1 LKARV
6 VDTNKA
12 VQSLALDI
20 VSRIAMGMGKP
31 FEKHVRLFVAPIAT
45 VLADQKVPIRTAAL
59 QTLTAIATASGLE
72 SMAVGITTGLETQN
86 PLQRGTLMNWI
97 VDWFKENE
105 PSNSLDIASWVP
117 LTLSNLDDR
126 SGDVRKAA
134 QALLPALVKCTG
146 FDHVVQQ
153 TNLLKPASRAS
164 AILLIQTI
172 RPVDSA
178 SPVPLVPPVC
188 KPTTKPSVSAAKKPT
203 TPPPETTSVS
213 ASSVAG
219 PKLVSK
225 IGGVRRKLPTIG
237 TSRPESR
244 NDIIP
249 ESKPTVGLR
258 RPGIVSEALQAP
270 CLSSSLPF
278 VSMSSNAKQLR
289 CTKDATRWV
298 NEGGPLRKDLLDL
311 LQVQMEPHA
320 SKDLVTRLFSHD
332 HNAIND
338 FIAGQSMIID
348 FYSNACGVEETEAVG
363 LANFDLPLK
372 YVSVRVHESQSNLVS
387 KCLDVV
393 DAILDFLRNVNYQM
407 SDGEALCFIPTLVHK
422 VSIRPIFS
430 DLRLF

>member
-1 LKARV
+1 MKARV

-12 VQSLALDI
+12 VQLLALDI

-45 VLADQKVPIRTAAL
+45 VLADQKVPIRAAAL
-59 QTLTAIATASGLE
+59 QTLAAIAAASGLE
-72 SMAVGITTGLETQN
+72 SMATGITTGLETQN

-105 PSNSLDIASWVP
+105 PSHSLDVASWVP

-146 FDHVVQQ
+146 FDYVIQQ
-153 TNLLKPASRAS
+153 TNILKPASRAS
-164 AILLIQTI
+164 AILLIQNI
-172 RPVDSA
+172 RPVDSGSA
-178 SPVPLVPPVC
+178 VPPVPLIC
-188 KPTTKPSVSAAKKPT
+188 KPDTKPSVSVAKKST
-203 TPPPETTSVS
+203 TPPPELSVS
-213 ASSVAG
+213 VSSVAG

-244 NDIIP
+244 NDVIP

-258 RPGIVSEALQAP
+258 RPGVLSEALQAP
-270 CLSSSLPF
+270 GLSSSIPF

-289 CTKDATRWV
+289 CAKDATRWV

-422 VSIRPIFS
+422 VSIKPIFS
-430 DLRLF
+430 GPRLV